1 MCRMSAVSV
10 LAAFLVALPVQAQSF
25 AGSWTTTNDQGQP
38 VTLALQDAGAGQ
50 VAGTLT
56 APGANFQVEGYLEE
70 GSLVGAV
77 YNEQVGMYFQADV
90 SGAVL
95 SMILIEPGPDGE
107 PDYNQ
112 TIELS
117 FSRSGAGGAPAA
129 PAPAPRAEP
138 APAPVSPAP
147 APAPPADR
155 GPGAAASSEL
165 TGDPS
170 LGFFFRTPGGWGAGQ
185 QGEVF
190 LLGSDTHHG
199 LILVMPHE
207 LGTLEQLRAEAAQG
221 LHDQGVSLTPRGSME
236 PLGDRGL
243 AVDLEGF
250 ADSRPAR
257 ARAVGL
263 LSPHGGGVTVIALV
277 ATDSWGPD
285 YPRWVEEIARSMEFR
300 APETGPIARQWEGEV
315 RGRHLRFMESYS
327 SGGGGYNIQRSIY
340 LCSNGEY
347 LYRDSSVI
355 SADVPGASASGIGQ
369 GGEMGRWEVMA
380 RGQDGVLRLT
390 SQDGS
395 VRQYTLSWRN
405 NLIHLNGE
413 RYFRDTNDVC
423 S

>member
-1 MCRMSAVSV
+1 MLRRSV
-10 LAAFLVALPVQAQSF
+10 ASILSAFLVAFPLHAQSF
-25 AGSWTTTNDQGQP
+25 VGTWTTTNDYGQT
-38 VTLALQDAGAGQ
+38 VTLQLQDAASGQ
-50 VAGTLT
+50 VVGSLT
-56 APGANFQVEGYLEE
+56 APGVAFQVEGYLEE

-77 YNEQVGMYFQADV
+77 YNDDAGMYFQADL

-95 SMILIEPGPDGE
+95 GMLLIESGPDGQ

-117 FSRSGAGGAPAA
+117 FARSDGGDQPAG

-138 APAPVSPAP
+138 APAHVAP
-147 APAPPADR
+147 APAPQAAQVPAR
-155 GPGAAASSEL
+155 PVSTEL

-170 LGFFFRTPGGWGAGQ
+170 LGFFFRTPAGWGAGQ
-185 QGEVF
+185 RGEAF

-199 LILVMPHE
+199 MILVMPHE
-207 LGTLEQLRAEAAQG
+207 LGTLDQLRAEAAQG
-221 LHDQGVSLTPRGSME
+221 LHDQGVSLSPRGSIE

-250 ADSRPAR
+250 ADGRPAR

-263 LSPHGGGVTVIALV
+263 LSPHGGGVTVVALV
-277 ATDSWGPD
+277 AAESWGPD
-285 YPRWVEEIARSMEFR
+285 YPRWVEEIAGSMEFR

-315 RGRHLRFMESYS
+315 RGRHLRFMESYT
-327 SGGGGYNIQRSIY
+327 SGGGGYNLQRSIY

-369 GGEMGRWEVMA
+369 GGEMGRWEVLA

-390 SQDGS
+390 SQEGN

-405 NLIHLNGE
+405 NLVHLNGE

-423 S
+423 P